1 MYWLTKLK
9 EFKEEQKATYKSISA
24 QTGIALTTIEK
35 LFSGRTKEPKLL
47 MIDNIVRSLGH
58 SLSELVE
65 TKPENV
71 LLTKSEKDFITRFN
85 SLDEKGRQHILAKLT
100 AEEERMVIENTPA
113 LYHKVYYD
121 FPVSAG
127 TGEFLDYSTV
137 AIAELT
143 QMPPHGTDYILRI
156 AGDSME
162 PEFSDG
168 DYVYVK
174 RTNVLDYD
182 DIGIFTLG
190 GNVYIKEYTPHGLR
204 SLNKKYRLIEGSSE
218 ITCLGKVLGKLSGD
232 ITVL

>member
-9 EFKEEQKATYKSISA
+9 EFKDEQKATYKSISA

-65 TKPENV
+65 APPENI
-71 LLTKSEKDFITRFN
+71 LLTKSEKDFISRFN
-85 SLDEKGRQHILAKLT
+85 ALDDKGKQHILTELT
-100 AEEERMVIENTPA
+100 AEEERMAFENAPT

-121 FPVSAG
+121 IPVSAG

-162 PEFSDG
+162 PEFANG

-174 RTNVLDYD
+174 RTDVLDYY

-190 GNVYIKEYTPHGLR
+190 GNVYIKEYTPRGLR
-204 SLNKKYRLIEGSSE
+204 SFNKKYRLIDGNSE
-218 ITCLGKVLGKLSGD
+218 IKCLGKVLGKLSGD
-232 ITVL
+232 ITVC